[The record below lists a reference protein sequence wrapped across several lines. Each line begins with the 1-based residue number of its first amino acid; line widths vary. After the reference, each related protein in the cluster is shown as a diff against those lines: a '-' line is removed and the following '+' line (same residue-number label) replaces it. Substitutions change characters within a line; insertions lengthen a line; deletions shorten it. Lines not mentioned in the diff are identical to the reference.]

1 MPDKPRPF
9 IAVTR
14 GSPLALTQTRQ
25 VLAEC
30 QALFPEWEFQYEIVK
45 TTGDKLQKASMALPN
60 PALPKGLFTKELEV
74 ALLEGRAD
82 LAIHSLKD
90 LPTELPAGLELGAV
104 PRRADPRDVLIY
116 RSRRG
121 AASGDSGADEAA
133 GDRVSGRR
141 WFAPGLTLAQ
151 LPPEATIATSSTR
164 RREQLLAVRPDL
176 RVVEIR
182 GNVGTR
188 LRKLLQNAELD
199 GTLLAAAGLG
209 RLGYRIGTDG
219 SLALKG
225 VAGEGAST
233 EWIPQP
239 DFHAS
244 FLPVEEMLP
253 CVGQA
258 ALGIEIRSGDERLQ
272 AICGRLTHAETR
284 QCVVAERAF
293 LRAMGGG
300 CQSPVAAYAEVVD
313 GRLRLR
319 AVSFRD
325 GPAKSAELTGPI
337 EAAEALGKAMADK
350 LRCRGPVS

>member
-1 MPDKPRPF
+1 MPEKQRPL

-30 QALFPEWEFQYEIVK
+30 RALFPEWQFEYAIVK
-45 TTGDKLQKASMALPN
+45 TTGDKLQKASMAQPN
-60 PALPKGLFTKELEV
+60 PALPKGLFTKELEI

-90 LPTELPAGLELGAV
+90 LPTELPDGLELGAV
-104 PRRADPRDVLIY
+104 PLRADPRDVLIY

-121 AASGDSGADEAA
+121 AAAASGNAGEAA
-133 GDRVSGRR
+133 SGNGPVRR

-151 LPPEATIATSSTR
+151 LPEGATLATSSTR

-176 RVVEIR
+176 RVVEVR

-188 LRKLLQNAELD
+188 LQKLLQNAELD

-209 RLGYRIGTDG
+209 RLGYRIGADG
-219 SLALKG
+219 SLSLRP
-225 VAGEGAST
+225 AGEAGAASD
-233 EWIPQP
+233 WIVQP
-239 DFHAS
+239 EFHVS
-244 FLPVEEMLP
+244 LLPVEEMLP

-258 ALGIEIRSGDERLQ
+258 ALGIEIRSDDPRMRSVCE
-272 AICGRLTHAETR
+272 RLTHFETR

-300 CQSPVAAYAEVVD
+300 CQSPVAAYAEAVD
-313 GRLRLR
+313 GGLRLR

-325 GPAKSAELTGPI
+325 GPAKSAALNGPMD
-337 EAAEALGKAMADK
+337 APEALGQSMAGR
-350 LRCRGPVS
+350 LR